1 MLSIHVLDSLPV
13 SHFLSEARVNL
24 LSPIQ
29 QLRPLQLL
37 GPVRRAAG
45 GLVDLTVTALPHG
58 GQRGARRNA
67 WGSMVADSTRAR
79 LRDEAQVAVERSLAR
94 TRRQEARALR
104 QAR

>member
-79 LRDEAQVAVERSLAR
+79 LRD
-94 TRRQEARALR
+94 
-104 QAR
+104 